1 MQTKQELQQMQDAI
15 RGFVSV
21 LRKDLEL
28 DMRKER
34 EQIMEEIQQIVSTE
48 AKSENLTSCLMR
60 LPDQR
65 PLRRL

>member
-1 MQTKQELQQMQDAI
+1 MQDAI
-15 RGFVSV
+15 QGFRERT
-21 LRKDLEL
+21 RKDLEL

-48 AKSENLTSCLMR
+48 AKKRELNLVLDDA
-60 LPDQR
+60 PDQR